1 VAERTDESAVLGVLE
16 RRTSSSLST
25 LLYDLAYNASFETEF
40 MAMYDHIRNIVTV
53 SILQLLPV
61 MIHHVNA
68 RSCRSLKKPGH
79 KLRKGCKKI
88 SGMKHNIE
96 ILGCLVSGR

>member
-1 VAERTDESAVLGVLE
+1 MAERTDESAVLGVLE

-25 LLYDLAYNASFETEF
+25 LLHDVAYNASVETDC
-40 MAMYDHIRNIVTV
+40 MAMYDGIRNDATI